1 MVKGN
6 DTLSQQFGT
15 ITRIPSVFIFDR
27 QGRRAVAFT
36 NEQGGPQATLDTAAL
51 QRLLAP
57 LL

>member
-1 MVKGN
+1 
-6 DTLSQQFGT
+6 
-15 ITRIPSVFIFDR
+15 VFIFDR

-57 LL
+57 WL